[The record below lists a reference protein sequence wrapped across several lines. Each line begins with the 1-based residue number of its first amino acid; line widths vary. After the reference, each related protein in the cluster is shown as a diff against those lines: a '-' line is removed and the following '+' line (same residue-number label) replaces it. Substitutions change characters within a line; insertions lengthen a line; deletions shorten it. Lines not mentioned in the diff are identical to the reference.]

1 MRMRESLWCYVF
13 LSPWILGFVLFTG
26 GPILAVFYL
35 GFTRY
40 NVFKVPQWV
49 GLENYINI
57 LTDDRLYWITVANT
71 FYFVVIS
78 VPGQLIIA
86 FAVAMLMTRGLPGMG
101 AYRTLFYLPMI
112 VPHAAASL
120 IFLWLLHAQFGVVR
134 HLLSF
139 VGIASPQWFQ
149 DENWS
154 KLGMVTLSLW
164 YIGQLMVIMLAGLNN
179 VPAHLYEAAA
189 IDGANAFQRLR
200 HVTLPML
207 SSTMFFLLVMGLVTH
222 FQVFTFAY
230 VMTNGGP
237 LNSTLF
243 YVLYLYRHAFGSFEM
258 GYAAAMATLLFIGV
272 LAITGLTF
280 GSSKYWVYYE
290 T

>member
-1 MRMRESLWCYVF
+1 MRARESLWCYFF
-13 LSPWILGFVLFTG
+13 LAPWIVGFVLFTG

-40 NVFKVPQWV
+40 NVFKLPEWV
-49 GLENYINI
+49 GLENYVTI
-57 LTDDRLYWITVANT
+57 LTDDRLFWITVVNT
-71 FYFVVIS
+71 IYFVVIS

-86 FAVAMLMTRGLPGMG
+86 SAVALLMTRGVQGMG

-120 IFLWLLHAQFGVVR
+120 IFLWLLHSQFGVVR
-134 HLLSF
+134 HLLGF
-139 VGIASPQWFQ
+139 VGMTSPQWFQ

-154 KLGMVTLSLW
+154 KFGIVMLSFW
-164 YIGQLMVIMLAGLNN
+164 YIGQLMVILLAGLNN
-179 VPAHLYEAAA
+179 VSAHLYEAAA
-189 IDGANAFQRLR
+189 IDGANALQRLR

-207 SSTMFFLLVMGLVTH
+207 SSTIFFLLIMGLVTH

-243 YVLYLYRHAFGSFEM
+243 YVLYLYRYAFQSFEM
-258 GYAAAMATLLFIGV
+258 GYAAAMATLLFLFV
-272 LAITGLTF
+272 LSITGLTF
-280 GSSKYWVYYE
+280 GSSKHWVYYE
-290 T
+290 A